1 MPKYLYLNDPGSR
14 WHLADDVDLAKL
26 QRQLDDTRFG
36 TVQTEVV
43 VDGLRRPLTI
53 RHDQLSPHAL
63 IETSETRPSRA
74 VEPEPV

>member
-14 WHLADDVDLAKL
+14 WHLADDVDLAEL
-26 QRQLDDTRFG
+26 QQQLDDTRFG
-36 TVQTEVV
+36 TVKTEVV
-43 VDGLRRPLTI
+43 VDGVRRPLTI

-63 IETSETRPSRA
+63 IETSGTRPARA

>member
-14 WHLADDVDLAKL
+14 WHLADDVDIAELR
-26 QRQLDDTRFG
+26 RQLGDTHFG

-43 VDGLRRPLTI
+43 VDGRRRRLTI

-63 IETSETRPSRA
+63 VETSETRPGRT
-74 VEPEPV
+74 VDQEPA